1 MLRKQ
6 TFWGGV
12 HPAGRKELSSGAP
25 LEDCPP
31 PREVVIPLLQHIG
44 KPCTPL
50 VKAGDHVDMGQ
61 KIGDGEGLCVPVHA
75 SVSGTVKAVEPRSH
89 PSGQPHLA
97 VVIENDFQNTYHSA
111 VPPCADTDALDA
123 DALIRRIRE
132 AGLVGMGGATFP
144 TDIKANIGKVETL
157 IANACECEPYITADD
172 ALLCTDADRAIR
184 GLRLLRQLLK
194 PRRTVIAIEDNKE
207 RAVSILTDK
216 LKQQDEVELVV
227 LPTRYP
233 QGAEKQ
239 LIQAVTGR
247 QVPSGGFPKDVGCA
261 VFNIATCASV
271 CRAVADGE
279 PILRRIVT
287 ITGHGIK
294 EPKNLIVPI
303 GTPFAHAIE
312 AAVQYVDML
321 QIGARNMQN
330 FELLKEVGKSGVPVM
345 LKRGLSATIDEWLNA
360 AEYIISEGNPNIVLC
375 ERGIRTYE
383 TATRNTLDISA
394 VPVIRSKSHLP
405 VIIDPSHATGVR
417 AYIAPL
423 SRAAVAVGADGIM
436 VEVHPCPECALSDG
450 PQSLTFDQFDALMN
464 ELKPYKQLA
473 GRN

>member
-132 AGLVGMGGATFP
+132 AGLGGMGGATFP

-271 CRAVADGE
+271 CRGGRGAHPPPDRHDHRPRDQGAEKPDRPHRDAFRPRHRGGGRPAGGCVEGHRRRPHDG
-279 PILRRIVT
+279 PFPGGSLHAGNQ
-287 ITGHGIK
+287 GHQR
-294 EPKNLIVPI
+294 
-303 GTPFAHAIE
+303 H
-312 AAVQYVDML
+312 
-321 QIGARNMQN
+321 
-330 FELLKEVGKSGVPVM
+330 
-345 LKRGLSATIDEWLNA
+345 
-360 AEYIISEGNPNIVLC
+360 C
-375 ERGIRTYE
+375 
-383 TATRNTLDISA
+383 
-394 VPVIRSKSHLP
+394 
-405 VIIDPSHATGVR
+405 
-417 AYIAPL
+417 
-423 SRAAVAVGADGIM
+423 GAD
-436 VEVHPCPECALSDG
+436 
-450 PQSLTFDQFDALMN
+450 Q
-464 ELKPYKQLA
+464 
-473 GRN
+473 RR

>member
-157 IANACECEPYITADD
+157 IANACECEPYITAD
-172 ALLCTDADRAIR
+172 
-184 GLRLLRQLLK
+184 LRLLQERGEPILK
-194 PRRTVIAIEDNKE
+194 GTRALAKVLGVDRVVLAAESDMLTAVEALERRISRK
-207 RAVSILTDK
+207 RSR
-216 LKQQDEVELVV
+216 VELKTIR
-227 LPTRYP
+227 TRYP
-233 QGAEKQ
+233 MGAEKQ
-239 LIQAVTGR
+239 IVQSVTRREVPPGGRAEDVRCVVFNVSAAFAVGEALNKGLPLTHRAVTVTGGAVAR
-247 QVPSGGFPKDVGCA
+247 PRNLWVPLGTPLKELVSSAGGFREEPGLILVGGPMTGVTQKSLEAPVLPNTNGLLCLA
-261 VFNIATCASV
+261 PWEQPREQAPTVCIRCGQCVSV
-271 CRAVADGE
+271 CPMHLSPIFVVRA
-279 PILRRIVT
+279 
-287 ITGHGIK
+287 
-294 EPKNLIVPI
+294 
-303 GTPFAHAIE
+303 
-312 AAVQYVDML
+312 
-321 QIGARNMQN
+321 
-330 FELLKEVGKSGVPVM
+330 LKE
-345 LKRGLSATIDEWLNA
+345 NA
-360 AEYIISEGNPNIVLC
+360 AERLRSLHPQDCMDCGCCTYICPAHIPL
-375 ERGIRTYE
+375 
-383 TATRNTLDISA
+383 ADL
-394 VPVIRSKSHLP
+394 
-405 VIIDPSHATGVR
+405 VR
-417 AYIAPL
+417 Q
-423 SRAAVAVGADGIM
+423 AAGQVR
-436 VEVHPCPECALSDG
+436 
-450 PQSLTFDQFDALMN
+450 
-464 ELKPYKQLA
+464 ELEKGGDLH
-473 GRN
+473 G

>member
-1 MLRKQ
+1 MAQ
-6 TFWGGV
+6 AFFGGV
-12 HPAGRKELSSGAP
+12 HPNDMKAATNEKAIEQLEAP
-25 LEDCPP
+25 A
-31 PREVVIPLLQHIG
+31 EVVIPMSMHIG
-44 KPCTPL
+44 APCKPI
-50 VKAGDHVDMGQ
+50 VAVGDKVTIGQ
-61 KIGDGEGLCVPVHA
+61 KIGEPGGFVSAPIHA
-75 SVSGTVKAVEPRSH
+75 SVSGTVKAVEPRPFSMGGTMM
-89 PSGQPHLA
+89 S

-312 AAVQYVDML
+312 AAGGL
-321 QIGARNMQN
+321 QGDVWKVIAGGPMMGRSQAD
-330 FELLKEVGKSGVPVM
+330 
-345 LKRGLSATIDEWLNA
+345 LST
-360 AEYIISEGNPNIVLC
+360 
-375 ERGIRTYE
+375 
-383 TATRNTLDISA
+383 
-394 VPVIRSKSHLP
+394 PVIKGTNAIVALTSADDLESPHPSCIRCGRCVSVCPMGLQPLYLYRFSRCRDVGMLRQYSILDCVECGCCAYTCPGKLP
-405 VIIDPSHATGVR
+405 IVAAIREGKQRVREEPS
-417 AYIAPL
+417 
-423 SRAAVAVGADGIM
+423 
-436 VEVHPCPECALSDG
+436 
-450 PQSLTFDQFDALMN
+450 
-464 ELKPYKQLA
+464 
-473 GRN
+473 

>member
-172 ALLCTDADRAIR
+172 ALLCTDADQAIR

-247 QVPSGGFPKDVGCA
+247 QVPPGHLPFSVGCA
-261 VFNIATCASV
+261 VFNAGTVAAV
-271 CRAVADGE
+271 YRAVYEGK
-279 PILRRIVT
+279 PVTKRIVT
-287 ITGHGIK
+287 VTGEGVK
-294 EPKNLIVPI
+294 EPKNLIVRI
-303 GTPFAHAIE
+303 GTPFAQVIE
-312 AAVQYVDML
+312 AAGGLTEDACKVLSGGPMMGTAQGELAAPVLKGTNAVLCLTSANPTPERPVCIRCSKCVEVCPMHL
-321 QIGARNMQN
+321 QPLYLYRYEAAGNLDALQALHVTDCIECGCCSYTCPGQLPLTERFRAAKQA
-330 FELLKEVGKSGVPVM
+330 LKE
-345 LKRGLSATIDEWLNA
+345 
-360 AEYIISEGNPNIVLC
+360 
-375 ERGIRTYE
+375 GIR
-383 TATRNTLDISA
+383 
-394 VPVIRSKSHLP
+394 P
-405 VIIDPSHATGVR
+405 
-417 AYIAPL
+417 
-423 SRAAVAVGADGIM
+423 
-436 VEVHPCPECALSDG
+436 
-450 PQSLTFDQFDALMN
+450 
-464 ELKPYKQLA
+464 
-473 GRN
+473 

>member
-172 ALLCTDADRAIR
+172 ALLCTDADQAIR

-247 QVPSGGFPKDVGCA
+247 QVPPGHLPFSVGCA
-261 VFNIATCASV
+261 VFNAGTVAAV
-271 CRAVADGE
+271 YRAVYEGK
-279 PILRRIVT
+279 PVTKRIVT
-287 ITGHGIK
+287 VTGEGVK
-294 EPKNLIVPI
+294 EPKNLIVRI
-303 GTPFAHAIE
+303 GTPFAQVIE
-312 AAVQYVDML
+312 AAGGLTEDACKVLSGGPMMGTAQGELAAPVLKGTNAVLCLTSANPTPERPVCIRCSKCVEVCPMHL
-321 QIGARNMQN
+321 QPLYLYRYEAAGNLDALQALHVTDCIECGCCSYTCPGRLPLTERFRAAKQA
-330 FELLKEVGKSGVPVM
+330 LKE
-345 LKRGLSATIDEWLNA
+345 
-360 AEYIISEGNPNIVLC
+360 
-375 ERGIRTYE
+375 GIR
-383 TATRNTLDISA
+383 
-394 VPVIRSKSHLP
+394 P
-405 VIIDPSHATGVR
+405 
-417 AYIAPL
+417 
-423 SRAAVAVGADGIM
+423 
-436 VEVHPCPECALSDG
+436 
-450 PQSLTFDQFDALMN
+450 
-464 ELKPYKQLA
+464 
-473 GRN
+473 

>member
-247 QVPSGGFPKDVGCA
+247 QVPPGHLPFSVGCA
-261 VFNIATCASV
+261 VFNAGTVAAV
-271 CRAVADGE
+271 YRAVYEGK
-279 PILRRIVT
+279 PVTKRIVT
-287 ITGHGIK
+287 VTGEGVK
-294 EPKNLIVPI
+294 EPKNLIVRI
-303 GTPFAHAIE
+303 GTPFAQVIE
-312 AAVQYVDML
+312 AAGGLTEDACKVLSGGPMMGTAQGELAAPVLKGTNAVLCLTSANPTPERPVCIRCSKCVEVCPMHL
-321 QIGARNMQN
+321 QPLYLYRYEAAGNLDALQALHVTDCIECGCCSYTCPGQLPLTERFRAAKQA
-330 FELLKEVGKSGVPVM
+330 LKE
-345 LKRGLSATIDEWLNA
+345 
-360 AEYIISEGNPNIVLC
+360 
-375 ERGIRTYE
+375 GIR
-383 TATRNTLDISA
+383 
-394 VPVIRSKSHLP
+394 P
-405 VIIDPSHATGVR
+405 
-417 AYIAPL
+417 
-423 SRAAVAVGADGIM
+423 
-436 VEVHPCPECALSDG
+436 
-450 PQSLTFDQFDALMN
+450 
-464 ELKPYKQLA
+464 
-473 GRN
+473 

>member
-1 MLRKQ
+1 MTPIFIHKRNIRRGQIICCESKPS
-6 TFWGGV
+6 GV
-12 HPAGRKELSSGAP
+12 ASTPRGARSCPSGAP

-172 ALLCTDADRAIR
+172 ALLCTDADQAIR
-184 GLRLLRQLLK
+184 GLRLLRRLLK

-233 QGAEKQ
+233 QGRRSSSSRQSPA
-239 LIQAVTGR
+239 ARSPPADFPRMWGVRSSTSPPAPAYAGPWRTGS
-247 QVPSGGFPKDVGCA
+247 PS
-261 VFNIATCASV
+261 
-271 CRAVADGE
+271 
-279 PILRRIVT
+279 
-287 ITGHGIK
+287 
-294 EPKNLIVPI
+294 
-303 GTPFAHAIE
+303 
-312 AAVQYVDML
+312 
-321 QIGARNMQN
+321 
-330 FELLKEVGKSGVPVM
+330 
-345 LKRGLSATIDEWLNA
+345 SAG
-360 AEYIISEGNPNIVLC
+360 S
-375 ERGIRTYE
+375 
-383 TATRNTLDISA
+383 S
-394 VPVIRSKSHLP
+394 RSP
-405 VIIDPSHATGVR
+405 ATG
-417 AYIAPL
+417 
-423 SRAAVAVGADGIM
+423 SR
-436 VEVHPCPECALSDG
+436 SRK
-450 PQSLTFDQFDALMN
+450 T
-464 ELKPYKQLA
+464 
-473 GRN
+473 

>member
-172 ALLCTDADRAIR
+172 ALLCTDADQAIR

-233 QGAEKQ
+233 H
-239 LIQAVTGR
+239 
-247 QVPSGGFPKDVGCA
+247 PSRMSYP
-261 VFNIATCASV
+261 
-271 CRAVADGE
+271 
-279 PILRRIVT
+279 
-287 ITGHGIK
+287 
-294 EPKNLIVPI
+294 
-303 GTPFAHAIE
+303 
-312 AAVQYVDML
+312 
-321 QIGARNMQN
+321 AR
-330 FELLKEVGKSGVPVM
+330 
-345 LKRGLSATIDEWLNA
+345 
-360 AEYIISEGNPNIVLC
+360 
-375 ERGIRTYE
+375 
-383 TATRNTLDISA
+383 
-394 VPVIRSKSHLP
+394 
-405 VIIDPSHATGVR
+405 
-417 AYIAPL
+417 
-423 SRAAVAVGADGIM
+423 
-436 VEVHPCPECALSDG
+436 
-450 PQSLTFDQFDALMN
+450 
-464 ELKPYKQLA
+464 
-473 GRN
+473 

>member
-172 ALLCTDADRAIR
+172 ALLCTDADQAIR

-247 QVPSGGFPKDVGCA
+247 QVPPGHLPFSVGCA
-261 VFNIATCASV
+261 VFNAGTVAAV
-271 CRAVADGE
+271 YRAVYEGK
-279 PILRRIVT
+279 PVTKRIVT
-287 ITGHGIK
+287 VTGEGVK
-294 EPKNLIVPI
+294 EPKNLIVRI
-303 GTPFAHAIE
+303 GTPFAQVIE
-312 AAVQYVDML
+312 AAGGLTEDACKVLSGGPMMGTAQGELAAPVLKGTNAVLCLTSANPTPERPVCIRCSKCVEVCPMHL
-321 QIGARNMQN
+321 QPLYLYRYEAARNLDALQALHVTDCIECGCCSYTCPGQLPLTER
-330 FELLKEVGKSGVPVM
+330 FRAAKQALKE
-345 LKRGLSATIDEWLNA
+345 
-360 AEYIISEGNPNIVLC
+360 
-375 ERGIRTYE
+375 GIR
-383 TATRNTLDISA
+383 
-394 VPVIRSKSHLP
+394 P
-405 VIIDPSHATGVR
+405 
-417 AYIAPL
+417 
-423 SRAAVAVGADGIM
+423 
-436 VEVHPCPECALSDG
+436 
-450 PQSLTFDQFDALMN
+450 
-464 ELKPYKQLA
+464 
-473 GRN
+473 